1 MTIVNFTTG
10 DLFTKYTRFQ
20 AYVNTTLITKIIFTL
35 KIQCPDEIKDDM
47 KTIFTFG
54 ISDEMFIIYLKK

>member
-20 AYVNTTLITKIIFTL
+20 AYVNTTPITNLIFTS
-35 KIQCPDEIKDDM
+35 KMKCAAEIKDDM
-47 KTIFTFG
+47 KTF
-54 ISDEMFIIYLKK
+54 SHSENMLIINLQ

>member
-20 AYVNTTLITKIIFTL
+20 AYVNTTLITNIIFTL
-35 KIQCPDEIKDDM
+35 KIQSAAEIKDDM
-47 KTIFTFG
+47 RTFFTFG
-54 ISDEMFIIYLKK
+54 RNAYN